1 MPDVNEIKISKNFY
15 LKDFQCK
22 CCKRVMIHPLLLEKM
37 EKLYEL
43 SNGNFKI
50 TSGYRCESHN
60 KKVGG
65 VLNSKHTKG
74 CACDITG
81 EDIKKLY
88 SIAQKLNFSFTKL
101 DEKKNYIHMEV

>member
-1 MPDVNEIKISKNFY
+1 MYEINYIKISKNFY
-15 LKDFQCK
+15 LRDFQCS

-37 EKLYEL
+37 ERLYQL

-50 TSGYRCESHN
+50 TSGYRCELHN

-74 CACDITG
+74 YACDITSNN
-81 EDIKKLY
+81 IKEVFEIVKNLG
-88 SIAQKLNFSFTKL
+88 FSFYKL
-101 DEKKNYIHMEV
+101 DEKKNYIHLEV